1 MNALINM
8 PMWAYF
14 EQLMEF
20 KGRENP
26 RLFNSIV
33 NTLIGDRK
41 ATYYIFF
48 EEETEDGNKYY
59 LYRVGEELKISSDKE
74 SLLNIVKNDIARA
87 KEDDIIVIATNFV
100 LDIDASIIRVAQI
113 QAQILI
119 NFWSQQCIN
128 AESQIEQEKLLQED
142 IA

>member
-33 NTLIGDRK
+33 NTLIGDRN
-41 ATYYIFF
+41 AIYYIFF
-48 EEETEDGNKYY
+48 EQEIENGNQYY
-59 LYRVGEELKISSDKE
+59 LYRVGEELKVSSDKE
-74 SLLNIVKNDIARA
+74 ALLNIIKDDIAQA
-87 KEDDIIVIATNFV
+87 KEDDIIVVATNFI
-100 LDIDASIIRVAQI
+100 LDIDATIIRIAQI
-113 QAQILI
+113 QTQILI

-128 AESQIEQEKLLQED
+128 VESQTKQEKSLQAD